1 MPFDERVFR
10 RAQPPLA
17 RARASL
23 FPCFATL
30 AFPFRPE
37 VVSNACLKINQS
49 FEILEGIVRPRFAFL
64 SRFAVKFVEVAGAG
78 LASAACAYVFGQ
90 IERPQPPAAP
100 VVQMAPAS
108 VERARMTQNDYP
120 LLGETARKETDR
132 PESAA
137 AVPTPVAAPKLAR
150 STQAASPRR
159 NQKSEQGPLAETK
172 ARSGEP
178 LALSSSRVASN
189 AEPHAAPN
197 APGQSFQAPV
207 GYEGSAASNSGEEEQ
222 PLLARL
228 KQIPSWFLPEN
239 DRIFGELPRPPMPVG
254 EFLQSSM

>member
-1 MPFDERVFR
+1 
-10 RAQPPLA
+10 
-17 RARASL
+17 
-23 FPCFATL
+23 
-30 AFPFRPE
+30 
-37 VVSNACLKINQS
+37 LKS
-49 FEILEGIVRPRFAFL
+49 EGIVRIRFTFL
-64 SRFAVKFVEVAGAG
+64 SKFAVKFVEVAGAG

-100 VVQMAPAS
+100 VVQIAPVSA
-108 VERARMTQNDYP
+108 ERARMARDDRP
-120 LLGETARKETDR
+120 LLGETGRKETDSQPESQ

-137 AVPTPVAAPKLAR
+137 ATPTTVSAPKLAKL
-150 STQAASPRR
+150 TQPASPRR
-159 NQKSEQGPLAETK
+159 NQKSEQVPLAETK

-178 LALSSSRVASN
+178 LAISPSSAASN
-189 AEPHAAPN
+189 AAPN
-197 APGQSFQAPV
+197 ATPKASGQSVRAPA
-207 GYEGSAASNSGEEEQ
+207 GYEGSAASNGGEEDG

>member
-1 MPFDERVFR
+1 
-10 RAQPPLA
+10 
-17 RARASL
+17 
-23 FPCFATL
+23 
-30 AFPFRPE
+30 
-37 VVSNACLKINQS
+37 LKS
-49 FEILEGIVRPRFAFL
+49 EGIVGTRFTFL

-100 VVQMAPAS
+100 VVQVAPAIA
-108 VERARMTQNDYP
+108 EPARIARDDRP
-120 LLGETARKETDR
+120 LLGETARKETESQ

-137 AVPTPVAAPKLAR
+137 ATSTTVSAPKLAKL
-150 STQAASPRR
+150 TQPASPRR
-159 NQKSEQGPLAETK
+159 NQKSEQVPLAETR

-178 LALSSSRVASN
+178 LAISASSVASN
-189 AEPHAAPN
+189 AAPKAA
-197 APGQSFQAPV
+197 GQSVRAAA
-207 GYEGSAASNSGEEEQ
+207 GYEGSAASNSGEEDG

-228 KQIPSWFLPEN
+228 KQIPSWFMPEN

>member
-1 MPFDERVFR
+1 
-10 RAQPPLA
+10 
-17 RARASL
+17 
-23 FPCFATL
+23 
-30 AFPFRPE
+30 
-37 VVSNACLKINQS
+37 LKS
-49 FEILEGIVRPRFAFL
+49 EGIVGTRFTFL

-100 VVQMAPAS
+100 VVQVAPVSA
-108 VERARMTQNDYP
+108 ERARMARDDRP
-120 LLGETARKETDR
+120 LLGETARKETDSQPESAASQ

-137 AVPTPVAAPKLAR
+137 ATPTTVSAPKLAKL
-150 STQAASPRR
+150 TQPASPRR
-159 NQKSEQGPLAETK
+159 NQKPEQVAEAK

-178 LALSSSRVASN
+178 LAISPSSAASN
-189 AEPHAAPN
+189 AVPKAS
-197 APGQSFQAPV
+197 GQSVRAAA
-207 GYEGSAASNSGEEEQ
+207 GYEGSSPSNGGEEDG

>member
-1 MPFDERVFR
+1 MR
-10 RAQPPLA
+10 
-17 RARASL
+17 
-23 FPCFATL
+23 T
-30 AFPFRPE
+30 
-37 VVSNACLKINQS
+37 
-49 FEILEGIVRPRFAFL
+49 RFTFL

-100 VVQMAPAS
+100 VVQVAPAIA
-108 VERARMTQNDYP
+108 ERAPIARDDRP
-120 LLGETARKETDR
+120 LVGETARKEIDSQ

-137 AVPTPVAAPKLAR
+137 ATPTTVSAPKLAKL
-150 STQAASPRR
+150 TQPASPRR
-159 NQKSEQGPLAETK
+159 NQKSEQVPLAETK

-178 LALSSSRVASN
+178 LAISPSSVASN
-189 AEPHAAPN
+189 AAPK
-197 APGQSFQAPV
+197 ASGQSVRAPA
-207 GYEGSAASNSGEEEQ
+207 GYEGSAPSNGGEEDR

-239 DRIFGELPRPPMPVG
+239 DRIFCELPRPPMPVG

>member
-1 MPFDERVFR
+1 MR
-10 RAQPPLA
+10 
-17 RARASL
+17 
-23 FPCFATL
+23 
-30 AFPFRPE
+30 
-37 VVSNACLKINQS
+37 I
-49 FEILEGIVRPRFAFL
+49 RFTFL
-64 SRFAVKFVEVAGAG
+64 SKFAVKFVEVAGAG

-100 VVQMAPAS
+100 VVQIAPVSA
-108 VERARMTQNDYP
+108 ERARMARDDRP
-120 LLGETARKETDR
+120 LLGETGRKETDSQPESAASQ

-137 AVPTPVAAPKLAR
+137 ATPTTVSAPKLAKL
-150 STQAASPRR
+150 TQPASPRR
-159 NQKSEQGPLAETK
+159 NQKSEQVPLAETK

-178 LALSSSRVASN
+178 LAISPSSVASN
-189 AEPHAAPN
+189 AAPN
-197 APGQSFQAPV
+197 ATPKASGQSVRAPA
-207 GYEGSAASNSGEEEQ
+207 GYEGSAASNGGEEDG

>member
-1 MPFDERVFR
+1 MR
-10 RAQPPLA
+10 
-17 RARASL
+17 
-23 FPCFATL
+23 T
-30 AFPFRPE
+30 
-37 VVSNACLKINQS
+37 
-49 FEILEGIVRPRFAFL
+49 RFTFL

-90 IERPQPPAAP
+90 IERPQPPAVP
-100 VVQMAPAS
+100 VVQVAPAS
-108 VERARMTQNDYP
+108 AERARMARDDRP
-120 LLGETARKETDR
+120 LLGETGRKETDSQ

-137 AVPTPVAAPKLAR
+137 ATPTTISAPRLAKL
-150 STQAASPRR
+150 TQPASPRR
-159 NQKSEQGPLAETK
+159 NQKSEEVPLAETK

-178 LALSSSRVASN
+178 LAISPSSAASN
-189 AEPHAAPN
+189 AAPK
-197 APGQSFQAPV
+197 ASGQSVRAPA
-207 GYEGSAASNSGEEEQ
+207 GYEGSAPSNSGEEDR

>member
-1 MPFDERVFR
+1 
-10 RAQPPLA
+10 
-17 RARASL
+17 
-23 FPCFATL
+23 
-30 AFPFRPE
+30 
-37 VVSNACLKINQS
+37 LKS
-49 FEILEGIVRPRFAFL
+49 EGIVRIRFTFL

-90 IERPQPPAAP
+90 IERPQPPAVP
-100 VVQMAPAS
+100 VVQVAPAIA
-108 VERARMTQNDYP
+108 ERARMARDDRP
-120 LLGETARKETDR
+120 LLGETGRKETDSQ

-137 AVPTPVAAPKLAR
+137 ATPTTVSAPRLAKL
-150 STQAASPRR
+150 TQPASPRR
-159 NQKSEQGPLAETK
+159 NQKSEQVPLAETK

-178 LALSSSRVASN
+178 LAISPSSAASN
-189 AEPHAAPN
+189 AVPKAS
-197 APGQSFQAPV
+197 GQSVRAAA
-207 GYEGSAASNSGEEEQ
+207 GYEGSSPSNGGEEDG

>member
-1 MPFDERVFR
+1 MR
-10 RAQPPLA
+10 
-17 RARASL
+17 
-23 FPCFATL
+23 T
-30 AFPFRPE
+30 
-37 VVSNACLKINQS
+37 
-49 FEILEGIVRPRFAFL
+49 RFTFL

-120 LLGETARKETDR
+120 LLGETARKETESQ

-137 AVPTPVAAPKLAR
+137 AVPTPASAPKLAK
-150 STQAASPRR
+150 STQGASPRR
-159 NQKSEQGPLAETK
+159 NQKSEGPLAETK

-178 LALSSSRVASN
+178 LAISPSSVASN
-189 AEPHAAPN
+189 AAPK
-197 APGQSFQAPV
+197 ASGQSVRAQV
-207 GYEGSAASNSGEEEQ
+207 GYEGSAAPNSGEEEQ

>member
-1 MPFDERVFR
+1 MR
-10 RAQPPLA
+10 
-17 RARASL
+17 
-23 FPCFATL
+23 T
-30 AFPFRPE
+30 
-37 VVSNACLKINQS
+37 
-49 FEILEGIVRPRFAFL
+49 RFTFL

-100 VVQMAPAS
+100 VVQVAPAT
-108 VERARMTQNDYP
+108 VERARMARDDRP
-120 LLGETARKETDR
+120 LLGETGRKETDSQR
-132 PESAA
+132 ESAASQPESAA
-137 AVPTPVAAPKLAR
+137 ATPTTVSAPKLAKL
-150 STQAASPRR
+150 TQPASPRR
-159 NQKSEQGPLAETK
+159 NQKSEQVPLAETK

-178 LALSSSRVASN
+178 LAISPSSVASN
-189 AEPHAAPN
+189 AAPK
-197 APGQSFQAPV
+197 ASGQSVRAPA
-207 GYEGSAASNSGEEEQ
+207 GYEGSAASNSGEEDR

>member
-1 MPFDERVFR
+1 MR
-10 RAQPPLA
+10 
-17 RARASL
+17 
-23 FPCFATL
+23 
-30 AFPFRPE
+30 
-37 VVSNACLKINQS
+37 I
-49 FEILEGIVRPRFAFL
+49 RFTFL
-64 SRFAVKFVEVAGAG
+64 SKFAVKFVEVAGAG

-100 VVQMAPAS
+100 VVQVAPVSA
-108 VERARMTQNDYP
+108 ERARMARDDRP
-120 LLGETARKETDR
+120 LLGETARKETDSQPESAASQ

-137 AVPTPVAAPKLAR
+137 ATPTTVSAPKLAKL
-150 STQAASPRR
+150 TQPASPRR
-159 NQKSEQGPLAETK
+159 NQKPEQVAEAK

-178 LALSSSRVASN
+178 LGISPSSAASN
-189 AEPHAAPN
+189 AVPKAS
-197 APGQSFQAPV
+197 GQSVRAAA
-207 GYEGSAASNSGEEEQ
+207 GYEGSSPSNGGEEDG

>member
-1 MPFDERVFR
+1 MR
-10 RAQPPLA
+10 
-17 RARASL
+17 
-23 FPCFATL
+23 
-30 AFPFRPE
+30 
-37 VVSNACLKINQS
+37 I
-49 FEILEGIVRPRFAFL
+49 RFTFL
-64 SRFAVKFVEVAGAG
+64 SKFAVKFVEVAGAG

-100 VVQMAPAS
+100 VVQVAPVSA
-108 VERARMTQNDYP
+108 ERARMARDDRP
-120 LLGETARKETDR
+120 LLGETARKETDSQPESAASQ

-137 AVPTPVAAPKLAR
+137 ATPTTVSAPKLAKL
-150 STQAASPRR
+150 TQPASPRR
-159 NQKSEQGPLAETK
+159 NQKPEQVAEAK

-178 LALSSSRVASN
+178 LAISPSSAASN
-189 AEPHAAPN
+189 AVPKAS
-197 APGQSFQAPV
+197 GQSVRAAA
-207 GYEGSAASNSGEEEQ
+207 GYEGSSPSNGGEEDG

>member
-1 MPFDERVFR
+1 MR
-10 RAQPPLA
+10 
-17 RARASL
+17 
-23 FPCFATL
+23 T
-30 AFPFRPE
+30 
-37 VVSNACLKINQS
+37 
-49 FEILEGIVRPRFAFL
+49 RFTFL

-100 VVQMAPAS
+100 VVQVAPVSA
-108 VERARMTQNDYP
+108 ERARMARDDRP
-120 LLGETARKETDR
+120 LLGETARKETDSQPESAASQ

-137 AVPTPVAAPKLAR
+137 ATPTPVSAPKLAKL
-150 STQAASPRR
+150 TQPASPRR
-159 NQKSEQGPLAETK
+159 NQKPEQVAEAK

-178 LALSSSRVASN
+178 LAISPSSAASN
-189 AEPHAAPN
+189 AVPKAS
-197 APGQSFQAPV
+197 GQSVRAAA
-207 GYEGSAASNSGEEEQ
+207 GYEGSSPSNGGEEDG

>member
-1 MPFDERVFR
+1 
-10 RAQPPLA
+10 
-17 RARASL
+17 
-23 FPCFATL
+23 
-30 AFPFRPE
+30 
-37 VVSNACLKINQS
+37 LKS
-49 FEILEGIVRPRFAFL
+49 EGIVRTRFTFL

-100 VVQMAPAS
+100 VVQIAPAS
-108 VERARMTQNDYP
+108 AERARMAQDDRP
-120 LLGETARKETDR
+120 LLGETGRKETDSQ

-137 AVPTPVAAPKLAR
+137 ATPTTVSAPKLAKL
-150 STQAASPRR
+150 TQPASPRR
-159 NQKSEQGPLAETK
+159 NQRSEQVPLAETK

-178 LALSSSRVASN
+178 LAISPSSVASN
-189 AEPHAAPN
+189 AAPK
-197 APGQSFQAPV
+197 ASGQSVRAPA
-207 GYEGSAASNSGEEEQ
+207 GYEGSAPSNGGEEDR

>member
-1 MPFDERVFR
+1 
-10 RAQPPLA
+10 
-17 RARASL
+17 
-23 FPCFATL
+23 
-30 AFPFRPE
+30 
-37 VVSNACLKINQS
+37 LKS
-49 FEILEGIVRPRFAFL
+49 EGIVRTRFTFL

-100 VVQMAPAS
+100 VVQVAPATA
-108 VERARMTQNDYP
+108 ERARMARDDRP
-120 LLGETARKETDR
+120 LLGETGRKETDSQR
-132 PESAA
+132 ESAASQPESAA
-137 AVPTPVAAPKLAR
+137 ATPTTVSAPKLAKL
-150 STQAASPRR
+150 TQPASPRR
-159 NQKSEQGPLAETK
+159 NQKSEQVPLAETK

-178 LALSSSRVASN
+178 LAISPSSVASN
-189 AEPHAAPN
+189 AAPK
-197 APGQSFQAPV
+197 ASGQSVRAPA
-207 GYEGSAASNSGEEEQ
+207 GYEGSAASNSGEEDR

>member
-1 MPFDERVFR
+1 
-10 RAQPPLA
+10 
-17 RARASL
+17 
-23 FPCFATL
+23 
-30 AFPFRPE
+30 
-37 VVSNACLKINQS
+37 LKS
-49 FEILEGIVRPRFAFL
+49 EGIVGTRFTFL

-100 VVQMAPAS
+100 VVQVAPAIA
-108 VERARMTQNDYP
+108 ERAPMARDDRP
-120 LLGETARKETDR
+120 LVGETARKETESQ

-137 AVPTPVAAPKLAR
+137 ATPTPVSAPKLAKL
-150 STQAASPRR
+150 TQPASPRR
-159 NQKSEQGPLAETK
+159 NQKSEQVPLAETR

-178 LALSSSRVASN
+178 LAISASSVASN
-189 AEPHAAPN
+189 AAPKAA
-197 APGQSFQAPV
+197 GQSVRAAA
-207 GYEGSAASNSGEEEQ
+207 GYEGSAASNSGEEDG

-228 KQIPSWFLPEN
+228 KQIPSWFMPEN